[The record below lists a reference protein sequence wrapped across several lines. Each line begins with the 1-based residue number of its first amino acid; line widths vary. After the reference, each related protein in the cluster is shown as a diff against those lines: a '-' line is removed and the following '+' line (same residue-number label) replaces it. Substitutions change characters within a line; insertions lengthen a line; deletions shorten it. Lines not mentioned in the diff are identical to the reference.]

1 MKLVIVESPSKAKT
15 IEKYLGQDYIV
26 DASGGHICDLPQ
38 KTLGVDVKNNFEPQ
52 YVVSSEKEDVVKRLG
67 QKAKKAEKVLLAT
80 DPDREGEAISWHLS
94 NLLNLNLEDENRIVF
109 NEISKKAVE
118 NALVNPR
125 KVDMNLVDAQQARR
139 VLDRLVGYKLSP
151 FLCRVLASR
160 LSAGRVQSAALRL
173 VVEREQEILKFVPT
187 EYWNI
192 FAFLNSNGISK
203 KDNEIIFK
211 SKLEEY
217 KNKKAKIESKEQA
230 DEVLQNIKNAVYKV
244 ISVKKSVA
252 TSKPQAPFT
261 TSTMQQDASNKLS
274 MPSSMTM
281 MVAQNLY
288 EGVDINGSHT
298 ALVTYIRTD
307 SVRISADAQREAKE
321 YIQKNYGADY
331 APESFN
337 FYKSKKQS
345 QDAHEAIR
353 PITLSITPESVK
365 DVLSKNHYRLY
376 KLIYERFLASQ
387 MTDAK
392 FNVVTVDIKAN
403 DAMFRASGK
412 TVLFKGYT
420 AVYDT
425 EKEEKDEEESGLLPD
440 LNENDI
446 LNLNEIRPEQKFTKP
461 PARYTDATLIKALEE
476 KGIGRPST
484 YATIISVLLKRTY
497 TVKEGK
503 SIKPTDLAFS
513 VNEILIKSFDRIVDI
528 SFTARMEDK
537 LDEIEDGGIDWRSVI
552 ADFYPWLEK
561 RLLNAGDSLT
571 EESDKKCE
579 KCGSMMLIKI
589 GRYGKY
595 YACSNYPECSNI
607 ISFENETTDEK
618 CDKCGSDMVVK
629 VGRYGKFLACSNY
642 PNCSNIKSFGDE
654 TSDVPCEQCGQMM
667 IYKNGKFGR
676 YLHCAACKI
685 NKPAAQK
692 VAKCP
697 NCGQD
702 VYKRKSKAGKIYYSC
717 ADYKNCKFISWD
729 MPYGKCP
736 KCQSYTVVKFFKDN
750 NLVKC
755 LNKECDYSVPY
766 IANKEDAEN

>member
-1 MKLVIVESPSKAKT
+1 
-15 IEKYLGQDYIV
+15 
-26 DASGGHICDLPQ
+26 
-38 KTLGVDVKNNFEPQ
+38 
-52 YVVSSEKEDVVKRLG
+52 
-67 QKAKKAEKVLLAT
+67 
-80 DPDREGEAISWHLS
+80 
-94 NLLNLNLEDENRIVF
+94 
-109 NEISKKAVE
+109 
-118 NALVNPR
+118 
-125 KVDMNLVDAQQARR
+125 
-139 VLDRLVGYKLSP
+139 
-151 FLCRVLASR
+151 
-160 LSAGRVQSAALRL
+160 
-173 VVEREQEILKFVPT
+173 
-187 EYWNI
+187 
-192 FAFLNSNGISK
+192 
-203 KDNEIIFK
+203 
-211 SKLEEY
+211 
-217 KNKKAKIESKEQA
+217 
-230 DEVLQNIKNAVYKV
+230 
-244 ISVKKSVA
+244 
-252 TSKPQAPFT
+252 APYT
-261 TSTMQQDASNKLS
+261 TSSMQQDALNKAGLS
-274 MPSSMTM
+274 LKRCGMAAQELYQGVNMGDDG
-281 MVAQNLY
+281 MV
-288 EGVDINGSHT
+288 

-307 SVRISADAQREAKE
+307 SVRVAPEAQYAAKDFIINKFGPE
-321 YIQKNYGADY
+321 F

-353 PITLSITPESVK
+353 PITLSVTPESVK

-392 FNVVTVDIKAN
+392 FNVVTVDINAN
-403 DAMFRASGK
+403 DATFRASGR
-412 TVLFKGYT
+412 TVLFRGYT

-425 EKEEKDEEESGLLPD
+425 EKEEKEDEESAILPD

-446 LNLNEIRPEQKFTKP
+446 LNLNEIKPEQKFTKP
-461 PARYTDATLIKALEE
+461 PARYTDASLIKALEE

-528 SFTARMEDK
+528 SFTARMEDM
-537 LDEIEDGGIDWRSVI
+537 LDGIEEGGTDWHNVI
-552 ADFYPWLEK
+552 SDFYPWLEK
-561 RLLNAGDSLT
+561 KLLNAGDSLT

-607 ISFENETTDEK
+607 VSFENETTDEK

-629 VGRYGKFLACSNY
+629 VGKYGKFLACSNY
-642 PNCSNIKSFGDE
+642 PACSNIKSFGE
-654 TSDVPCEQCGQMM
+654 EISDVPCEQCGQMM
-667 IYKNGKFGR
+667 VYRNGRFGR

-685 NKPAAQK
+685 NRPAAK
-692 VAKCP
+692 IVAKCP
-697 NCGQD
+697 NCGQG

-717 ADYKNCKFISWD
+717 QDYKNCKFISWD

-736 KCQSYTVVKFFKDN
+736 KCGNYTVVKFLKDH

-755 LNKECDYSVPY
+755 SDKECDYTTPY
-766 IANKEDAEN
+766 VNESDENNSDEVK